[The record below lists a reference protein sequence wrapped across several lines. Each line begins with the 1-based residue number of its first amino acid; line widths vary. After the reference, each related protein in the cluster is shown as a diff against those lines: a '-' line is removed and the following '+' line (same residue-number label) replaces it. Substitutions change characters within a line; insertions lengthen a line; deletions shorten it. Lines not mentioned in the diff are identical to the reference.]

1 MPTKGG
7 ITTVKDIIENFL
19 ESTDI
24 KITKDETYD
33 YVMGLYDQI
42 VAAPYNEYKRLLEKQ
57 EQYDELEEDYNNLRN
72 RYDNEIGWCE
82 EDA

>member
-7 ITTVKDIIENFL
+7 IITVKNIIENFL

-42 VAAPYNEYKRLLEKQ
+42 VAVPYNEYKHLLKKQ

-72 RYDNEIGWCE
+72 KYDNEIGWCE
-82 EDA
+82 DDE

>member
-7 ITTVKDIIENFL
+7 IITVKNIIENFL

-33 YVMGLYDQI
+33 YVMGLYDNI
-42 VAAPYNEYKRLLEKQ
+42 VAVPYNEYKHLLKKQ
-57 EQYDELEEDYNNLRN
+57 EQYDELEEDYNNLRD

-82 EDA
+82 DYE

>member
-42 VAAPYNEYKRLLEKQ
+42 AAVPYNEYKRLLEKQ
-57 EQYDELEEDYNNLRN
+57 EEYDELEEDYNNLRD

>member
-7 ITTVKDIIENFL
+7 IITVKNIIENFL

-33 YVMGLYDQI
+33 YVMGLYDNI
-42 VAAPYNEYKRLLEKQ
+42 VAVPYNEYKRLLKKQ
-57 EQYDELEEDYNNLRN
+57 EQYDELEEDYNNLRD

-82 EDA
+82 DDE

>member
-7 ITTVKDIIENFL
+7 IITVKDIVENFL
-19 ESTDI
+19 ESTNI
-24 KITKDETYD
+24 QVVKDETYD
-33 YVMGLYDQI
+33 YVMGLYDKI
-42 VAAPYNEYKRLLEKQ
+42 VAVPYNEYKRLLKKQ
-57 EQYDELEEDYNNLRN
+57 EEYDELEEDYNNLRD

>member
-1 MPTKGG
+1 MPAKGG

-33 YVMGLYDQI
+33 YVMGLYDNI
-42 VAAPYNEYKRLLEKQ
+42 VAVPYNEYKRLLKKQ
-57 EQYDELEEDYNNLRN
+57 EEYDELEEDYNNLRD

>member
-7 ITTVKDIIENFL
+7 ITTVKDIVENFL

-24 KITKDETYD
+24 KIAKDETYD

-42 VAAPYNEYKRLLEKQ
+42 VAVPYNEYKCLLKKQ
-57 EQYDELEEDYNNLRN
+57 EEYDELEESYNNLRD
-72 RYDNEIGWCE
+72 RYDSEIGWCE
-82 EDA
+82 DNG

>member
-33 YVMGLYDQI
+33 YVMGLYDNI
-42 VAAPYNEYKRLLEKQ
+42 VAVPYNEYKRLLKKQ
-57 EQYDELEEDYNNLRN
+57 EEYDELEESYNKLRDT
-72 RYDNEIGWCE
+72 YDDEIGWCE
-82 EDA
+82 DYE

>member
-7 ITTVKDIIENFL
+7 IITVKDIVENFL

-33 YVMGLYDQI
+33 HVMGLYDNI
-42 VAAPYNEYKRLLEKQ
+42 VAVPYNEYKRLLKKQ
-57 EQYDELEEDYNNLRN
+57 EEYDELEEDYNNLRDK
-72 RYDNEIGWCE
+72 YDSEIGWCE
-82 EDA
+82 DNG

>member
-7 ITTVKDIIENFL
+7 IITVKDIVENFL

-33 YVMGLYDQI
+33 YVMGLYDNI
-42 VAAPYNEYKRLLEKQ
+42 VAVPYNEYKRLLEKQ

-82 EDA
+82 DNG

>member
-19 ESTDI
+19 ESTNI
-24 KITKDETYD
+24 KIAKDETYD

-42 VAAPYNEYKRLLEKQ
+42 VAVPYNEYKRLLKTQ
-57 EQYDELEEDYNNLRN
+57 EEYDDLEEDYNNLRDK
-72 RYDNEIGWCE
+72 YDNEIGWCE